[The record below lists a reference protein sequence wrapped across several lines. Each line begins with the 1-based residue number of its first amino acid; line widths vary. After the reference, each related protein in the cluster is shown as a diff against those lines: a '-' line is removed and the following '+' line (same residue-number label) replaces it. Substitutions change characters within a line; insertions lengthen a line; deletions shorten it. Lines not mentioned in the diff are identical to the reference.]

1 MARRRKVIVCNRFIH
16 ENQFVVSPTLTISKG
31 DIIKIKGEHG
41 LKFRFHSLVT
51 NPETGTQWV
60 DCFEL
65 EKSGQD
71 RTLHSR
77 AWRSFYPDRVV
88 VPPKK
93 RTKRGNN

>member
-1 MARRRKVIVCNRFIH
+1 MARRKKYVHTSRFHHEDSIVI
-16 ENQFVVSPTLTISKG
+16 SPAVTVSKG

-51 NPETGTQWV
+51 NPETGTQWI

-71 RTLHSR
+71 RTLHTR
-77 AWRSFYPDRVV
+77 AWRSFYPDRIV

-93 RTKRGNN
+93 RVRRVNN